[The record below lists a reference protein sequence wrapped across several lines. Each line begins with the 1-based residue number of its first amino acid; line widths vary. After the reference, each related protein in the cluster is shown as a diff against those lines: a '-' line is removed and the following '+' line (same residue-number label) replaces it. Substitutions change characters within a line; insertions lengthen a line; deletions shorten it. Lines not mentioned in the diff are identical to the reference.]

1 MKWML
6 FYKRKYGDLGE
17 DGMGGKWGGVEWGGW
32 WAHHHPT
39 PKLVIFDDFSVRN
52 VPYNT
57 GNEV

>member
-6 FYKRKYGDLGE
+6 FYKRKYGDLGV

-39 PKLVIFDDFSVRN
+39 PKLVIFADFSVEN
-52 VPYNT
+52 CT
-57 GNEV
+57 